1 MRNKGIDGTNTTH
14 SPQDWSGRLHPV
26 LPGPLRSEQIN
37 RRAILRMRLDVAIE
51 TTQIGQK
58 IMQKAIVILDRSKRT
73 LLAIINLHIR
83 AVPLVLALQVVGHI

>member
-1 MRNKGIDGTNTTH
+1 ML

-26 LPGPLRSEQIN
+26 FSGSFRSEKIN
-37 RRAILRMRLDVAIE
+37 WSAVLRMPLDAAIE

-58 IMQKAIVILDRSKRT
+58 IMQKAVVILDRSKRT

-83 AVPLVLALQVVGHI
+83 AVPLVLAL